1 MERKIETQRL
11 GGSLDERLREYPEL
25 RARMEAL
32 VGIVE
37 NADGDVAK
45 ADDAEER
52 VVQEIRKIGREAMQG
67 WAERKHRRVVAE
79 FDNRDGV
86 SRKEKKRSTG
96 TRGSAK

>member
-11 GGSLDERLREYPEL
+11 GDSLDERLREYPEL

-52 VVQEIRKIGREAMQG
+52 VVQEIRKIG
-67 WAERKHRRVVAE
+67 
-79 FDNRDGV
+79 
-86 SRKEKKRSTG
+86 
-96 TRGSAK
+96 